1 MKYMGS
7 KSRITKYI
15 IPVIQKYIDMN
26 NITTYIEPFCLS
38 KDTIVF
44 TDTGIKTIEEIN
56 IGDRIIGDNGQYT
69 TVVNKVKSNDKI
81 GKYVKVKGNA
91 DFKATNNH
99 IFYVNGKETKTSE
112 LKEGDI
118 LDIGHSLNENI
129 DMIDMADYITISK
142 SPRKGRS
149 GKLIDIDKIKLYHN
163 APIINRFIPI
173 TKELMMCYGL
183 IVAEGD
189 KSNLTMHKSEINILK
204 EFIHNY
210 DNILGIKENNKR
222 FSINENRHS
231 CQLSVPYKT
240 IYDKLFFQAMN
251 IKYGARNKNISFLF
265 SVSKEMCLE
274 AIRYMYIGDGSCTK
288 KGKYRSLN
296 YKTSS
301 KTLAY
306 QLQTLLA
313 IKFSIKSTLSY
324 GINKERTIDGRTLK
338 STDYYNI
345 SVTRDEDIEFLTQQ
359 KNDNINIHERTDK
372 FKITKITEIEDEFY
386 DITIDNDSHK
396 FIIAGGIV
404 THNCGGCNVID
415 KIKCVRKI
423 GSDKNKY
430 LIALLNHVKNRLPL
444 YDEVNKELYNQ
455 ARIAYNKNNTVD
467 FEDWQIG
474 CIGFLASYNGRW
486 FDGGY
491 AKSGYE
497 HTKNGL
503 RYRDY
508 YNESKRNLL
517 KQSEDLMNCEF
528 YAMDYTTYTYLPYL
542 HNCVIYC
549 DPPYQNTKTYAN
561 AKDFDYTLF
570 WDTVRNWS
578 KTNIVIVSEENA
590 PDDFICIWEQTV
602 SRSILVNNKSKSV
615 EKLFIWKDGVANNVK
630 E

>member
-7 KSRITKYI
+7 KSRIAKYI
-15 IPVIQKYIDMN
+15 VPIIQRYIDDN

-129 DMIDMADYITISK
+129 DMIDMANYITISK

-149 GKLIDIDKIKLYHN
+149 GKLIDTDKIKLYHN
-163 APIINRFIPI
+163 APITNRFIPI

-189 KSNLTMHKSEINILK
+189 KSNLTMHKSELNILK
-204 EFIHNY
+204 EFVHNY
-210 DNILGIKENNKR
+210 DNILGIKENNKK
-222 FSINENRHS
+222 FSINENSHS

-274 AIRYMYIGDGSCTK
+274 ALRYMYIGDGSCTK

-404 THNCGGCNVID
+404 THNCGGCNVMD
-415 KIKCVRKI
+415 KIKCSRKI

-430 LIALLNHVKNRLPL
+430 LIALLNHVKNRLLL
-444 YDEVNKELYNQ
+444 YDNVSKEMYNDV
-455 ARIAYNKNNTVD
+455 RNAYNNGDTSAY
-467 FEDWQIG
+467 EDWQVG
-474 CIGFLASYNGRW
+474 CVGFLASYNGRW

-497 HTKNGL
+497 KTKTGV

-508 YNESKRNLL
+508 YDEAKRNLL
-517 KQSEDLMNCEF
+517 NQSVHFTNCEF
-528 YAMDYTTYTYLPYL
+528 YVMDYNIYTNLPYI

-549 DPPYQNTKTYAN
+549 DPPYQNTKQYAN
-561 AKDFDYTLF
+561 SKDFDYELF
-570 WDTVRNWS
+570 WNTVRTWS
-578 KTNIVIVSEENA
+578 KSNIVIVSEENA
-590 PDDFICIWEQTV
+590 PDDFVCIWSQPV
-602 SRSILVNNKSKSV
+602 SRSILVNRKTKSV
-615 EKLFIWKDGVANNVK
+615 EKLFIWKDGVANNGK
-630 E
+630 K